1 MKPNPRLLI
10 VLVIAALLVAGW
22 IAWRARAK
30 SGAIAASG
38 TVEAT
43 EAQTGFQV
51 AGRIAM
57 VAVHEGD
64 PVRAGVVL
72 ARLDSTEAA
81 ARLQQALAQ
90 AGAARAQLAQLERGS
105 RPEEIASARA
115 ERDAAQQQFGDAK
128 LDRERADRLIKSGAV
143 SQQAWDKAKVASEV
157 AQSRLQ
163 QAEEQYRMVRE
174 GPRREQVDAGRAQLA
189 QATAAANAARVT
201 LDNTVLRAPFDG
213 VVTVRHHEPG
223 EVIGAGT
230 PVLTIMNRDDR
241 WVRIYVP
248 EDQVGRV
255 ALGEAATITSDTPH
269 GGGVSG
275 SVVFIASEAEFTP
288 KNVQTREERVKL
300 VYAVKVRITGDPQY
314 QLKPG
319 MPADVRLSAAHP

>member
-1 MKPNPRLLI
+1 MKLHPRVVVPVVLLA
-10 VLVIAALLVAGW
+10 LVVVGW
-22 IAWRARAK
+22 IAWRGRTPG
-30 SGAIAASG
+30 GAIAASG

-43 EAQTGFQV
+43 EAQVGFQV
-51 AGRIAM
+51 PGRIAT

-64 PVRAGVVL
+64 LVRSGLVL
-72 ARLDSTEAA
+72 ATLDSSDAT
-81 ARLQQALAQ
+81 ARLEQAVAQ
-90 AGAARAQLAQLERGS
+90 EAAARAQLVQLVRGS
-105 RPEEIASARA
+105 RPEEIGSAQA
-115 ERDAAQQQFGDAK
+115 QRDAAKQQFDDAK
-128 LDRERADRLIKSGAV
+128 LDKDRADRLIQTGAV
-143 SQQAWDKAKVASEV
+143 SQQAWDKAKVAFEV

-189 QATAAANAARVT
+189 QATAAAGAARVGA
-201 LDNTVLRAPFDG
+201 DNTRLAAPFDG

-223 EVIGAGT
+223 EVIAAGM

-248 EDQVGRV
+248 EDRVGAV
-255 ALGEAATITSDTPH
+255 SLGEAATIASDAAH
-269 GGGVSG
+269 GHDVAGT
-275 SVVFIASEAEFTP
+275 VVFIASQAEFTP

-314 QLKPG
+314 VLKPG
-319 MPADVRLSAAHP
+319 MPADVRLTAAHP